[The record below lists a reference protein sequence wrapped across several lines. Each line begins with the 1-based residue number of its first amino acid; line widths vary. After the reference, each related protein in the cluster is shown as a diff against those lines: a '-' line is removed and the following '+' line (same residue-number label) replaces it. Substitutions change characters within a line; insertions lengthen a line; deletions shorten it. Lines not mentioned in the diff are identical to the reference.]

1 MIERIKKKNDK
12 KIVPDTSVLINKKL
26 TELVEKGKLDHSKII
41 IPRIVIDELQAQA
54 SRGKDTGFR
63 GLDEIKKIRKLC
75 DKHKISL
82 SFDGTR
88 PTQEDINLA
97 KKGRIDALIRDF
109 AVKEHAT
116 LLTSDYVQALV
127 GEAEDVSIWY
137 VPFDIKGRKI
147 KLEEFFTPDTQ
158 SVHLKVGVKPYAKR
172 GKPGDVKLVNLRD
185 KSIEDN
191 ELKSIIYE
199 ILSKTH
205 KDPSSFIEIGKHG
218 AMVVQ
223 MGRYRISI
231 TRPPFSS
238 GTEVTAVRPIVK
250 LSLADYKLH
259 KQLEEMIVSGYQGV
273 LIAGPPGSGKSTFA
287 ASIAEFLSKKGK
299 IVKTFEQPRDLQV
312 GPEITQYAP
321 LENDWEKTAELLL
334 LVRPD
339 YTIFD
344 EIRKTRD
351 FRVFAD
357 MRLAGVGMIGV
368 VHSTDLIS
376 AIQRFIGRIELGMI
390 PHVIDTVIYIKNGNI
405 EKTYTIGLTVKVP
418 TGMTEQ
424 DLARPVVEVRDFET
438 KKLEYEI
445 YTFGEENV
453 IIQVEKPKETPLRRL
468 ATKTIEEEISRYDR
482 NPKVEFLSDNRIVLK
497 VRNDVIPKI
506 IGRRGKTIEEIEK
519 KTGMKISVEPI
530 EEIEKKTGMKT
541 PAEPIEKTRR
551 EEIKHLVG
559 EKGAYFNIK
568 VEKKFTGQQVDIYSG
583 DEYLFSPVVGKNGY
597 IRIRKRSEEG
607 SKVLRAISSKNLK
620 VMV

>member
-1 MIERIKKKNDK
+1 MIKRIKMKNGK
-12 KIVPDTSVLINKKL
+12 RIVPDTSVLINKKL
-26 TELVEKGKLDHSKII
+26 TELIEKGKLDKSKII
-41 IPRIVIDELQAQA
+41 IPRIVVDELQAQA
-54 SRGKDTGFR
+54 SRGKDIGFR
-63 GLDEIKKIRKLC
+63 GLDEIKRIRRLC
-75 DKHKISL
+75 DKHNIKL
-82 SFDGTR
+82 SFDGSR

-109 AVKEHAT
+109 AVKENAT
-116 LLTSDYVQALV
+116 LITSDYVQSLV
-127 GEAEDVSIWY
+127 GEAENVSVWY
-137 VPFDIKGRKI
+137 IPSDIGEKTIG
-147 KLEEFFTPDTQ
+147 LEKFFAPDTQ

-172 GKPGDVKLVNLRD
+172 GKPGNVRLVYLRD
-185 KSIEDN
+185 KPIEES
-191 ELKSIIYE
+191 ELKSIVYE
-199 ILSKTH
+199 IMSKTH
-205 KDPSSFIEIGKHG
+205 KDPSSFIEIGKQG

-223 MGRYRISI
+223 MGKYRVSI

-238 GTEVTAVRPIVK
+238 GFEVTAVRPIVK
-250 LSLADYKLH
+250 LSLSDYKLH
-259 KQLEEMIVSGYQGV
+259 KELEKMIVSGSQGI

-351 FRVFAD
+351 FRVFSD

-368 VHSTDLIS
+368 VHSTDIIS

-390 PHVIDTVIYIKNGNI
+390 PHVLNAVIYIKNGDVK
-405 EKTYTIGLTVKVP
+405 KTYTLGLTVKIP

-453 IIQVEKPKETPLRRL
+453 IIPIKDAPEELKEKLERIIRAELGNIDKNLQ
-468 ATKTIEEEISRYDR
+468 I
-482 NPKVEFLSDNRIVLK
+482 EFLSDKRIILK
-497 VRNDVIPKI
+497 VRKDVIPKV
-506 IGRRGKTIEEIEK
+506 IGRQGKKIENLER
-519 KTGMKISVEPI
+519 KTGVSISVEPT
-530 EEIEKKTGMKT
+530 ERTLK
-541 PAEPIEKTRR
+541 
-551 EEIKHLVG
+551 EEIKYLIG

-568 VEKKFTGQQVDIYSG
+568 VEKKFTGKQVDFYG
-583 DEYLFSPVVGKNGY
+583 GEEYLFSSVVGKNGN
-597 IRIRKRSEEG
+597 IRIKKRSEEG
-607 SKVLRAISSKNLK
+607 RKVLRAIGSKNLR

>member
-1 MIERIKKKNDK
+1 MMKRMKKITHMKNSK
-12 KIVPDTSVLINKKL
+12 TIVPDTSVLINRKL
-26 TELVEKGKLDHSKII
+26 TELIEKGKLDKTKVV

-75 DKHKISL
+75 DRHGIKL

-109 AVKEHAT
+109 AVKESAT

-127 GEAEDVSIWY
+127 GEAEDVSVWY
-137 VPFDIKGRKI
+137 IPFDIGEKTI
-147 KLEEFFTPDTQ
+147 ELEKFFTPDTQ

-172 GKPGDVKLVNLRD
+172 GKPGDVKLVHLRD
-185 KSIEDN
+185 KLIKDN

-199 ILSKTH
+199 VLSKTH

-223 MGRYRISI
+223 MGRHRISI

-238 GTEVTAVRPIVK
+238 GSEVTAVKPIVK
-250 LSLADYKLH
+250 LELKDYRLH
-259 KQLEEMIVSGYQGV
+259 EELERMILKGSQGI

-287 ASIAEFLSKKGK
+287 ASIANFLSKKSK
-299 IVKTFEQPRDLQV
+299 VVKTFEQPRDLQV
-312 GPEITQYAP
+312 DPEITQYAP

-368 VHSTDLIS
+368 VHSTDIIS

-390 PHVIDTVIYIKNGNI
+390 PHVIDTVIYIKNGKI
-405 EKTYTIGLTVKVP
+405 GKTYELNLTVKVP

-424 DLARPVVEVRDFET
+424 DLARPVVEVKDFET

-453 IIQVEKPKETPLRRL
+453 IIPIKEAPKKLKENVTQIIKRELG
-468 ATKTIEEEISRYDR
+468 KISRDLQI
-482 NPKVEFLSDNRIVLK
+482 EFLSDSRIVLK
-497 VRNDVIPKI
+497 VRNEAIPKV
-506 IGRRGKTIEEIEK
+506 IGRQGKNISELEK
-519 KTGMKISVEPI
+519 KTGIGISVEPL
-530 EEIEKKTGMKT
+530 ERTLKQ
-541 PAEPIEKTRR
+541 
-551 EEIKHLVG
+551 EIKHLIG
-559 EKGAYFNIK
+559 EKGAFFNIK
-568 VEKKFTGQQVDIYSG
+568 VEKKFTGQQVDLYDG
-583 DEYLFSPVVGKNGY
+583 DEYLFSPAVGKNGN

-607 SKVLRAISSKNLK
+607 RKLLRALSSKKLRI
-620 VMV
+620 MV

>member
-1 MIERIKKKNDK
+1 MVIERIRNIKHIKDSKT
-12 KIVPDTSVLINKKL
+12 IVPDTSVLINRKL
-26 TELVEKGKLDHSKII
+26 TELIEKGKLDKTKIV

-54 SRGKDTGFR
+54 SRGKDIGFR
-63 GLDEIKKIRKLC
+63 GLDEIKRVRGLSE
-75 DKHKISL
+75 KHKIKL
-82 SFDGTR
+82 TFDGTR

-97 KKGRIDALIRDF
+97 KKGRLDALIHDF
-109 AVKEHAT
+109 AVKENAT

-127 GEAEDVSIWY
+127 GEAENVSVMY
-137 VPFDIKGRKI
+137 VPYDISGKPI

-158 SVHLKVGVKPYAKR
+158 SVHLKVGVKPYAKK
-172 GKPGDVKLVNLRD
+172 GKPGDVKLVYLRD
-185 KSIEDN
+185 KLIEGG
-191 ELKSIIYE
+191 ELKTIIYE

-223 MGRYRISI
+223 MGRHRISI

-238 GTEVTAVRPIVK
+238 ATEVTAVKPIVK
-250 LSLADYKLH
+250 LELKDYDLH
-259 KQLEEMIVSGYQGV
+259 KELEEMIVTGSHGV

-299 IVKTFEQPRDLQV
+299 VVKTFEQPRDLQV

-357 MRLAGVGMIGV
+357 MKLAGVGMIGV

-390 PHVIDTVIYIKNGNI
+390 PHVIDTVIYIKNGKI
-405 EKTYTIGLTVKVP
+405 KKTYTLNLTVKVP

-424 DLARPVVEVRDFET
+424 DLARPVVDVRDFET
-438 KKLEYEI
+438 KRLEYEI

-453 IIQVEKPKETPLRRL
+453 IIPIKEAPKQLKEKVMKIITNELRRISSDFQ
-468 ATKTIEEEISRYDR
+468 IEFI
-482 NPKVEFLSDNRIVLK
+482 SDNRIVLK
-497 VRNDVIPKI
+497 VRNEVIPKV
-506 IGRRGKTIEEIEK
+506 IGRQGKNIESLER
-519 KTGMKISVEPI
+519 KTGIGISVEPI
-530 EEIEKKTGMKT
+530 ERTFKQETKY
-541 PAEPIEKTRR
+541 
-551 EEIKHLVG
+551 LVG
-559 EKGAYFNIK
+559 EKGAFFNIK
-568 VEKKFTGQQVDIYSG
+568 VEKKFSGKQVDLYEG
-583 DEYLFSPVVGKNGY
+583 DQYLFSPVVGKNGN
-597 IRIRKRSEEG
+597 IRIRKHSEEG
-607 SKVLRAISSKNLK
+607 RKVLRAVSSKNLK
-620 VMV
+620 VMI

>member
-1 MIERIKKKNDK
+1 MVMTRIRHIKQIKHIKNSK
-12 KIVPDTSVLINKKL
+12 TIVPDTSVLINKKL
-26 TELVEKGKLDHSKII
+26 TEFIENGKLSMAKIV

-63 GLDEIKKIRKLC
+63 GLDEIKNIRKLC
-75 DKHKISL
+75 DKHNIKL
-82 SFDGTR
+82 TFDGTR

-97 KKGRIDALIRDF
+97 KKGRLDALIRDF

-116 LLTSDYVQALV
+116 LMTSDYVQALV
-127 GEAEDVSIWY
+127 GEAENVSVMY
-137 VPFDIKGRKI
+137 VSFDISEKPI
-147 KLEEFFTPDTQ
+147 KLEEFFTKDTQ
-158 SVHLKVGVKPYAKR
+158 SVHLKANIRPYAKK
-172 GKPGDVKLVNLRD
+172 GKPGEVKLVHLREKAVKAD
-185 KSIEDN
+185 

-205 KDPSSFIEIGKHG
+205 KDPGSFIEISKQG
-218 AMVVQ
+218 AMVLQ
-223 MGRYRISI
+223 MGKYRISI

-238 GTEVTAVRPIVK
+238 AAEVTAVKPIVK
-250 LSLADYKLH
+250 LELKDYKLH
-259 KQLEEMIVSGYQGV
+259 KELENMIVSGSKGV

-287 ASIAEFLSKKGK
+287 ASVAEFLSKKGK
-299 IVKTFEQPRDLQV
+299 VVKTFEQPRDLQV

-368 VHSTDLIS
+368 VHSTDIIS

-390 PHVIDTVIYIKNGNI
+390 PHVLDTVIYIKNGNI
-405 EKTYTIGLTVKVP
+405 EKTYMLNLIVKVP

-424 DLARPVVEVRDFET
+424 DLARPVVEIRDFVT

-453 IIQVEKPKETPLRRL
+453 VIPIKEAPKKLKDNVKKVITEELGHVGKDIQL
-468 ATKTIEEEISRYDR
+468 
-482 NPKVEFLSDNRIVLK
+482 EFLSDSRVVLK
-497 VRNDVIPKI
+497 VRNEFIPKI
-506 IGRRGKTIEEIEK
+506 IGRQGKNIEALER
-519 KTGMKISVEPI
+519 KTGIGISVEPI
-530 EEIEKKTGMKT
+530 ERTLKQEV
-541 PAEPIEKTRR
+541 
-551 EEIKHLVG
+551 KHLVG
-559 EKGAYFNIK
+559 EKGAMFSIRL
-568 VEKKFTGQQVDIYSG
+568 EKKFTGQHVDFYEG
-583 DEYLFSPVVGKNGY
+583 DQYLFSPLVGKNGN

-607 SKVLRAISSKNLK
+607 RKILRAVSSKNLK

>member
-1 MIERIKKKNDK
+1 MKRLKGIKRIRHIKDSKT
-12 KIVPDTSVLINKKL
+12 IVPDTSVLINRKL
-26 TELVEKGKLDHSKII
+26 TELIEKGEMDKT
-41 IPRIVIDELQAQA
+41 RIVIPRVVVDELQAQA
-54 SRGKDTGFR
+54 SRGKDIGFR
-63 GLDEIKKIRKLC
+63 GLDEIKNIRKLC
-75 DKHKISL
+75 DRHKIKL
-82 SFDGTR
+82 TFDGTR

-97 KKGRIDALIRDF
+97 KKGRLDALIRDF
-109 AVKEHAT
+109 AVKENAT

-127 GEAEDVSIWY
+127 GEAENVSVMY
-137 VPFDIKGRKI
+137 VPFDIGRKPI

-158 SVHLKVGVKPYAKR
+158 SVHLKVGVRPYAKK
-172 GKPGDVKLVNLRD
+172 GKPGDVRLVYLRD
-185 KSIEDN
+185 KPIEGD

-205 KDPSSFIEIGKHG
+205 KDPGSFIEIGKHG

-238 GTEVTAVRPIVK
+238 ATEVTAVKPIVK
-250 LSLADYKLH
+250 LELKDYKLH
-259 KQLEEMIVSGYQGV
+259 RELEGMIVTGSQGI

-287 ASIAEFLSKKGK
+287 ASIADFLSQKGK
-299 IVKTFEQPRDLQV
+299 VVKTFEQPRDLQV

-351 FRVFAD
+351 FRVFSD

-390 PHVIDTVIYIKNGNI
+390 PHVLDTVIYIKNGKI
-405 EKTYTIGLTVKVP
+405 EKTYTVSLTVKVP

-424 DLARPVVEVRDFET
+424 DLARPVVEVKDFET

-453 IIQVEKPKETPLRRL
+453 IIPIKEASRELKEKVTKVIKEELG
-468 ATKTIEEEISRYDR
+468 KTCKDFQ
-482 NPKVEFLSDNRIVLK
+482 VEFLSDNRIVLK
-497 VRNDVIPKI
+497 VSNEAIPKV
-506 IGRRGKTIEEIEK
+506 IGRQGKNIESLER
-519 KTGMKISVEPI
+519 KTGIGISVEPL
-530 EEIEKKTGMKT
+530 ERTLKQGVKY
-541 PAEPIEKTRR
+541 
-551 EEIKHLVG
+551 LVG
-559 EKGAYFNIK
+559 EKGAFFNVK
-568 VEKKFTGQQVDIYSG
+568 VEKKFIGQQVDLYDG
-583 DEYLFSPVVGKNGY
+583 DEYLFSPVVGKNGN

-607 SKVLRAISSKNLK
+607 RKVLRAVSSKNLR
-620 VMV
+620 VMI

>member
-1 MIERIKKKNDK
+1 MIKRNEK
-12 KIVPDTSVLINKKL
+12 KIVPDTSVLINRKL
-26 TELVEKGKLDHSKII
+26 TELIEKGKLDKARIV

-54 SRGKDTGFR
+54 SLGKDTGFR
-63 GLDEIKKIRKLC
+63 GLEEIRKVKSLC
-75 DKHKISL
+75 KKHQIKL
-82 SFDGTR
+82 TFDGTR

-97 KKGRIDALIRDF
+97 KKGRLDALIRDF
-109 AVKEHAT
+109 AVKENAT

-127 GEAEDVSIWY
+127 GEAEDVSVWY
-137 VPFDIKGRKI
+137 VPFDIGEKPI

-172 GKPGDVKLVNLRD
+172 GKPGNVKLVTLRD
-185 KSIEDN
+185 KPIEES

-205 KDPSSFIEIGKHG
+205 KDPGSFIEIGKHG
-218 AMVVQ
+218 AMVIQ

-238 GTEVTAVRPIVK
+238 ATEVTAVRPIVK
-250 LSLADYKLH
+250 LELKDYKLH
-259 KQLEEMIVSGYQGV
+259 KELEEMIVSGSKGI

-368 VHSTDLIS
+368 VHSTDIIS

-390 PHVIDTVIYIKNGNI
+390 PHVIDTVIYIKNGRI
-405 EKTYTIGLTVKVP
+405 EKTYTLNLTVKVP

-438 KKLEYEI
+438 RRLEYEI

-453 IIQVEKPKETPLRRL
+453 IIPIKEAPKELKKKVT
-468 ATKTIEEEISRYDR
+468 EIIKSELGKIGKDLQI
-482 NPKVEFLSDNRIVLK
+482 EFLSDKRIVLK
-497 VRNDVIPKI
+497 VRNEVIPKV
-506 IGRRGKTIEEIEK
+506 IGRQGKNIESLEK
-519 KTGMKISVEPI
+519 KTGMRISVEPI
-530 EEIEKKTGMKT
+530 EKTLK
-541 PAEPIEKTRR
+541 
-551 EEIKHLVG
+551 EEIKYLVG

-568 VEKKFTGQQVDIYSG
+568 VEKKFSGKQVDFYDG
-583 DEYLFSPVVGKNGY
+583 DEYLFSPVVGKNGN

-607 SKVLRAISSKNLK
+607 RKLLRAISSRSLR

>member
-1 MIERIKKKNDK
+1 MKISYIGDNMVMRRIRNIKHIKNSK
-12 KIVPDTSVLINKKL
+12 AIVPDTSVLINKKL
-26 TELVEKGKLDHSKII
+26 TELIREGKLDKTKIV

-63 GLDEIKKIRKLC
+63 GLDEIKNIRKFC
-75 DKHKISL
+75 DKHKIKL
-82 SFDGTR
+82 TFDGTR

-97 KKGRIDALIRDF
+97 KKGRLDALIRDF
-109 AVKEHAT
+109 AVKENAT
-116 LLTSDYVQALV
+116 LITSDYVQALV
-127 GEAEDVSIWY
+127 GEAENLSVMYI
-137 VPFDIKGRKI
+137 PFDISKKPI

-158 SVHLKVGVKPYAKR
+158 SVHLKVRVKPYAKK
-172 GKPGDVKLVNLRD
+172 GKPGDVKLVYLRD
-185 KSIEDN
+185 KPVEGD

-238 GTEVTAVRPIVK
+238 GTEVTAVKPIVK
-250 LSLADYKLH
+250 LELKDYDLH
-259 KQLEEMIVSGYQGV
+259 KEIENMIVTGSQGI

-299 IVKTFEQPRDLQV
+299 VVKTFEQPRDLQV

-390 PHVIDTVIYIKNGNI
+390 PHVIDTVIYIKNGKI
-405 EKTYTIGLTVKVP
+405 EKTYTLNLTVKVP

-424 DLARPVVEVRDFET
+424 DLARPLVEVRDFES
-438 KKLEYEI
+438 KRLEYEI

-453 IIQVEKPKETPLRRL
+453 IIQIKEAPKKLREKVEKVITNELGRTGK
-468 ATKTIEEEISRYDR
+468 DFQ
-482 NPKVEFLSDNRIVLK
+482 VEFLSDSRIVLK
-497 VRNDVIPKI
+497 VRNEAIPKV
-506 IGRRGKTIEEIEK
+506 IGRQGKNIEALER
-519 KTGMKISVEPI
+519 KTGVGISVEPI
-530 EEIEKKTGMKT
+530 ERTFKN
-541 PAEPIEKTRR
+541 
-551 EEIKHLVG
+551 EIKYFVG
-559 EKGAYFNIK
+559 EKGAMFNLK
-568 VEKKFTGQQVDIYSG
+568 VEKKFSGKQVDLYDG
-583 DEYLFSPVVGKNGY
+583 DEYLFSPVVGKNGN
-597 IRIRKRSEEG
+597 IRIRKKSEEG
-607 SKVLRAISSKNLK
+607 RKVLRAISSKNLR

>member
-1 MIERIKKKNDK
+1 MVMKRIRHIKHIKDSKT
-12 KIVPDTSVLINKKL
+12 IVPDTSVLINKKL
-26 TELVEKGKLDHSKII
+26 TELIEKRKLDKTKIV
-41 IPRIVIDELQAQA
+41 IPRVVIDELQAQA
-54 SRGKDTGFR
+54 SRGKDIGFR
-63 GLDEIKKIRKLC
+63 GLDEIKNIRKLC
-75 DKHKISL
+75 DKHKIKL
-82 SFDGTR
+82 TFDGTR

-97 KKGRIDALIRDF
+97 KKGRLDALIRDF
-109 AVKEHAT
+109 AVKENAT

-127 GEAEDVSIWY
+127 GEAENLSVMYI
-137 VPFDIKGRKI
+137 PFDISEKPI
-147 KLEEFFTPDTQ
+147 KLEEFFTSDTQ
-158 SVHLKVGVKPYAKR
+158 SVHLKVGVKPYAKK
-172 GKPGDVKLVNLRD
+172 GKPGDVKLVHLRD
-185 KSIEDN
+185 KPVKAD

-205 KDPSSFIEIGKHG
+205 KDPGSFIEIGKHG

-223 MGRYRISI
+223 MGRHRISI

-238 GTEVTAVRPIVK
+238 ATEVTAVRPIVK
-250 LSLADYKLH
+250 LELKDYRLH
-259 KQLEEMIVSGYQGV
+259 KELENMIVSGSQGV

-299 IVKTFEQPRDLQV
+299 VVKTFEQPRDLQV

-351 FRVFAD
+351 FRVFSD

-390 PHVIDTVIYIKNGNI
+390 PHVLNTVIYIKNGKI
-405 EKTYTIGLTVKVP
+405 EKTYTVSLTVKVP

-424 DLARPVVEVRDFET
+424 DLARPVVEVKDFET

-453 IIQVEKPKETPLRRL
+453 IIPIKEAPKKLKEKVMKMIT
-468 ATKTIEEEISRYDR
+468 EELGRIG
-482 NPKVEFLSDNRIVLK
+482 KGMQIEFLSDSRIVLK
-497 VRNDVIPKI
+497 VRNEAIPKV
-506 IGRRGKTIEEIEK
+506 IGRQGKNIEALER
-519 KTGMKISVEPI
+519 KTGVGISVEPI
-530 EEIEKKTGMKT
+530 ERTLKN
-541 PAEPIEKTRR
+541 
-551 EEIKHLVG
+551 EIKYFVG
-559 EKGAYFNIK
+559 EKGAFFNLK
-568 VEKKFTGQQVDIYSG
+568 VEKNFIGQQVDLYDG
-583 DEYLFSPVVGKNGY
+583 DEYLFSPVVGKNGN

-607 SKVLRAISSKNLK
+607 RKVLRAISSKNLR

>member
-1 MIERIKKKNDK
+1 MVMRRIRHIKDSKT
-12 KIVPDTSVLINKKL
+12 IVPDTSVLINRKL
-26 TELVEKGKLDHSKII
+26 TELIEKGELDKSKIV

-54 SRGKDTGFR
+54 SRGKDIGFR
-63 GLDEIKKIRKLC
+63 GLDEIKNVRSFC
-75 DKHKISL
+75 EKHKIKL
-82 SFDGTR
+82 TFDGTR

-97 KKGRIDALIRDF
+97 KKGRLDALIRDF
-109 AVKEHAT
+109 AVKENAT
-116 LLTSDYVQALV
+116 LITSDYVQALV
-127 GEAEDVSIWY
+127 GEAENLSVMYI
-137 VPFDIKGRKI
+137 PFDISKKPI

-158 SVHLKVGVKPYAKR
+158 SVHLKVKVKPYAKR
-172 GKPGDVKLVNLRD
+172 GKPGDVKLVHLRD
-185 KSIEDN
+185 KPVDGD

-205 KDPSSFIEIGKHG
+205 KDPGSFIEIGKHG

-223 MGRYRISI
+223 MGQYRISI
-231 TRPPFSS
+231 TRPPFSEA
-238 GTEVTAVRPIVK
+238 TEVTAVKPIVK
-250 LSLADYKLH
+250 LELKDYNLH
-259 KQLEEMIVSGYQGV
+259 KELENMIVTDPQGI

-299 IVKTFEQPRDLQV
+299 VVKTFEQPRDLQV

-390 PHVIDTVIYIKNGNI
+390 PHVVDTVIYIKNGKI
-405 EKTYTIGLTVKVP
+405 EKTYTLNLTVKVP

-424 DLARPVVEVRDFET
+424 DLARPLVEVRDFES
-438 KKLEYEI
+438 KRLEYEI

-453 IIQVEKPKETPLRRL
+453 IIQIKEAPKKLREKVEKVITNELGRIGK
-468 ATKTIEEEISRYDR
+468 DFQ
-482 NPKVEFLSDNRIVLK
+482 VEFLSDSRIVLK
-497 VRNDVIPKI
+497 VRNDAIAKV
-506 IGRRGKTIEEIEK
+506 IGRQGKNIEALER
-519 KTGMKISVEPI
+519 KTGVGISVEPI
-530 EEIEKKTGMKT
+530 EKTFKN
-541 PAEPIEKTRR
+541 
-551 EEIKHLVG
+551 EIKYFVG
-559 EKGAYFNIK
+559 EKGAMFNLK
-568 VEKKFTGQQVDIYSG
+568 VEKKFSGKQVDLYDG
-583 DEYLFSPVVGKNGY
+583 DEYLFSPVVGKNGN
-597 IRIRKRSEEG
+597 IRIRKKSEEG
-607 SKVLRAISSKNLK
+607 RKVLRAISSKNLK
-620 VMV
+620 LMV

>member
-1 MIERIKKKNDK
+1 MVMKRIRHIKHIKNSK
-12 KIVPDTSVLINKKL
+12 TIVPDTSVLINRKL
-26 TELVEKGKLDHSKII
+26 TELIQSGKLEKTKIV

-54 SRGKDTGFR
+54 SRGKDIGFR
-63 GLDEIKKIRKLC
+63 GLDEIKNIKGLC
-75 DKHKISL
+75 DKHRIKL
-82 SFDGTR
+82 TFDGTR

-97 KKGRIDALIRDF
+97 KKGRLDALIRDF
-109 AVKEHAT
+109 AVREHAT

-127 GEAEDVSIWY
+127 GEAENVSVMY
-137 VPFDIKGRKI
+137 VPFDISGKPI
-147 KLEEFFTPDTQ
+147 KLEGFFTPDTQ
-158 SVHLKVGVKPYAKR
+158 SVHLKVGVKPYAKK
-172 GKPGDVKLVNLRD
+172 GKPGDVKLTHLREKPVEGD
-185 KSIEDN
+185 

-205 KDPSSFIEIGKHG
+205 KDPGSFIEIGKHG

-238 GTEVTAVRPIVK
+238 ATEVTAVKPIVK
-250 LSLADYKLH
+250 LELKDYKLH
-259 KQLEEMIVSGYQGV
+259 KELESMIVTGSQGI

-299 IVKTFEQPRDLQV
+299 VVKTFEQPRDLQV

-368 VHSTDLIS
+368 VHSTDIIS

-390 PHVIDTVIYIKNGNI
+390 PHVIDTVIYIKNGEI
-405 EKTYTIGLTVKVP
+405 KKTYTLNLTVKVP

-424 DLARPVVEVRDFET
+424 DLARPVVDVRDFET
-438 KKLEYEI
+438 KRLEYEI

-453 IIQVEKPKETPLRRL
+453 IIPIKEAPKKLKEKV
-468 ATKTIEEEISRYDR
+468 TKIITEELGRIG
-482 NPKVEFLSDNRIVLK
+482 KGLQIEFLSDSSIVLK
-497 VRNDVIPKI
+497 VRNEVIPKV
-506 IGRRGKTIEEIEK
+506 IGRQGKNIEALER
-519 KTGMKISVEPI
+519 KTGLRISVEPV
-530 EEIEKKTGMKT
+530 ERTLKQQ
-541 PAEPIEKTRR
+541 
-551 EEIKHLVG
+551 IKYLVG
-559 EKGAYFNIK
+559 EKGAFFNVK
-568 VEKKFTGQQVDIYSG
+568 VEKKFTGKQVDLYDG
-583 DEYLFSPVVGKNGY
+583 DEYLFSPVVGKNGN
-597 IRIRKRSEEG
+597 IRIRKKSEEG
-607 SKVLRAISSKNLK
+607 RKVLRATSSKNLK
-620 VMV
+620 VMI

>member
-1 MIERIKKKNDK
+1 MNIKGIKKKNDK

-26 TELVEKGKLDHSKII
+26 TELIEKGKLDKLRVV
-41 IPRIVIDELQAQA
+41 IPRIVVDELQAQA

-63 GLDEIKKIRKLC
+63 GLDEIKRIRRLC
-75 DKHKISL
+75 EKHEIKL

-116 LLTSDYVQALV
+116 LITSDYVQSLV
-127 GEAEDVSIWY
+127 GEAEDVSVWY
-137 VPFDIKGRKI
+137 IPFDIGEKTI
-147 KLEEFFTPDTQ
+147 ELEKFFTQDTQ

-172 GKPGDVKLVNLRD
+172 GKPGDVKLVYLRD
-185 KSIEDN
+185 RPIDDN

-223 MGRYRISI
+223 MGRHRISI

-238 GTEVTAVRPIVK
+238 GSEVTAVKPIVK
-250 LSLADYKLH
+250 LELKDYKLH
-259 KQLEEMIVSGYQGV
+259 KELEEMIVSGYQGI

-299 IVKTFEQPRDLQV
+299 VVKTFEQPRDLQV

-368 VHSTDLIS
+368 VHSTDIIS

-390 PHVIDTVIYIKNGNI
+390 PHVLNTVIYIKNGKI
-405 EKTYTIGLTVKVP
+405 EKTYTIDLTVKVP

-453 IIQVEKPKETPLRRL
+453 IIPIKEAPRELKEVVM
-468 ATKTIEEEISRYDR
+468 KTIRAELGGVDKDFEI
-482 NPKVEFLSDNRIVLK
+482 EFLSDKRIVLK
-497 VRNDVIPKI
+497 VRNEIIPKV
-506 IGRRGKTIEEIEK
+506 IGRQGKSITELER
-519 KTGMKISVEPI
+519 KTGVSISVEPKGI
-530 EEIEKKTGMKT
+530 SFEPKERTLKEEVKYLI
-541 PAEPIEKTRR
+541 
-551 EEIKHLVG
+551 G

-568 VEKKFTGQQVDIYSG
+568 VEKKFIGRQVDFYCG
-583 DEYLFSPVVGKNGY
+583 EEYLFSPMVGKNGN

-607 SKVLRAISSKNLK
+607 RKVLRAISSKSLR

>member
-1 MIERIKKKNDK
+1 MIERIKKKDDK

-26 TELVEKGKLDHSKII
+26 TELIEKGKLDKTKIV
-41 IPRIVIDELQAQA
+41 IPRVVIDELQAQA
-54 SRGKDTGFR
+54 SRGKDIGFR

-75 DKHKISL
+75 DKHEIKL

-109 AVKEHAT
+109 AVKERAT
-116 LLTSDYVQALV
+116 LITSDYVQALV
-127 GEAEDVSIWY
+127 GEAEDISVWY
-137 VPFDIKGRKI
+137 VPFDISEKPI
-147 KLEEFFTPDTQ
+147 KMEEFFTPGTQ

-172 GKPGDVKLVNLRD
+172 GKPGDVKLVYLRE
-185 KSIEDN
+185 KLIEGR

-223 MGRYRISI
+223 MGRHRISI

-238 GTEVTAVRPIVK
+238 GSEVTAVKPIVK
-250 LSLADYKLH
+250 LELKDYKLH
-259 KQLEEMIVSGYQGV
+259 EELERMIVTGSQGI

-287 ASIAEFLSKKGK
+287 ASIANFLSKKGK
-299 IVKTFEQPRDLQV
+299 VVKTFEQPRDLQV
-312 GPEITQYAP
+312 DPEITQYAP

-390 PHVIDTVIYIKNGNI
+390 PHVIDTVIYIKNGKV
-405 EKTYTIGLTVKVP
+405 EKTYKLNLIVKVP

-424 DLARPVVEVRDFET
+424 DLARPVVEVKDFET

-453 IIQVEKPKETPLRRL
+453 IIQVEKPKETPLKKL
-468 ATKTIEEEISRYDR
+468 AMKTIEEEIRRYDK
-482 NPKVEFLSDNRIVLK
+482 NPQIEFLSDNRIVLK
-497 VRNDVIPKI
+497 VRNDIIPKI

-541 PAEPIEKTRR
+541 PVEPIEKTLKQ
-551 EEIKHLVG
+551 EIKHLVG
-559 EKGAYFNIK
+559 KKGAFFSIK

-583 DEYLFSPVVGKNGY
+583 NEYLFSPVVGKNGY

-607 SKVLRAISSKNLK
+607 RKVLSAISSKNLK

>member
-1 MIERIKKKNDK
+1 MNIKGIKKKNDK

-26 TELVEKGKLDHSKII
+26 TELIEKGKLDKSRIV
-41 IPRIVIDELQAQA
+41 IPRIVVDELQAQA

-63 GLDEIKKIRKLC
+63 GLDEIKRIRRLC
-75 DKHKISL
+75 DRHEIKL

-116 LLTSDYVQALV
+116 LLTSDYVQSLV
-127 GEAEDVSIWY
+127 GEAEDVSVWY
-137 VPFDIKGRKI
+137 IPFDIGEKTI
-147 KLEEFFTPDTQ
+147 ELEKFFTQDTQ

-172 GKPGDVKLVNLRD
+172 GKPGDVKLVHLRD
-185 KSIEDN
+185 KPIEDS
-191 ELKSIIYE
+191 ELKSIVYE

-205 KDPSSFIEIGKHG
+205 KDPSSFIEIGKQG

-223 MGRYRISI
+223 MGRHRISI

-238 GTEVTAVRPIVK
+238 GSEVTAVKPIVK
-250 LSLADYKLH
+250 LELKDYKLH
-259 KQLEEMIVSGYQGV
+259 KELEEMIISGYQGI

-299 IVKTFEQPRDLQV
+299 VVKTFEQPRDLQV

-368 VHSTDLIS
+368 VHSTDIIS

-390 PHVIDTVIYIKNGNI
+390 PHVLNTVIYIKNGKI
-405 EKTYTIGLTVKVP
+405 EKTYTIDLTVKVP

-453 IIQVEKPKETPLRRL
+453 IIPIKEAPRELKEVVM
-468 ATKTIEEEISRYDR
+468 KTIRAELGNVDKDFEI
-482 NPKVEFLSDNRIVLK
+482 EFLSDKRIVLK
-497 VRNDVIPKI
+497 VRNEAIPKV
-506 IGRRGKTIEEIEK
+506 IGRQGKSITELER
-519 KTGMKISVEPI
+519 KTGVSISVEPKGI
-530 EEIEKKTGMKT
+530 SFEPKERTLKEEVKYLI
-541 PAEPIEKTRR
+541 
-551 EEIKHLVG
+551 G

-568 VEKKFTGQQVDIYSG
+568 VEKKFIGRQVDFYC
-583 DEYLFSPVVGKNGY
+583 DEEYLFSPMVGKNGN

-607 SKVLRAISSKNLK
+607 RKVLRAISSKSLR
-620 VMV
+620 VMA